1 MSAMGGGPPGPRT
14 IPESRW
20 SCSRTG
26 RSGDRPR
33 ARGSAPLLLLVVV
46 TSAFAQEQR
55 TLVPP
60 ARPFKFPPRI
70 GVFTEARI
78 TLDQA
83 LRMALESNKDIES
96 SRIDKAESEYNLI
109 SAEGAYDP
117 VMSGTSYWLKQ
128 VTPIASTIGGA
139 ANGAVLNKSWLF
151 DPGVSGSTPW
161 FGASYRTDFSNQRS
175 FTNNTFVLL
184 NPTFPTSLNVQYTQP
199 LWRGLHYDSNRHAI
213 EVANRNRAFTD
224 EQFRLRVLTILQ
236 QTEQAYW
243 ELLYAYNNLQVQLEA
258 VEIGRQQDESNR
270 RQEQQGL
277 LAPIDV
283 VAAQTQLANFE
294 LEAYSAQNAL
304 TRAEDALKVLILP
317 DRSAPLWSSALIPI
331 EPEIKAPLVPLAE
344 AVADAL
350 SNRPE
355 TAANKISGEI
365 NQADTRLFRD
375 LTKPQMDLTA
385 SYTRAG
391 LAGPQV
397 PLGPNPFTAGFAP
410 LIDRLNTLSSAAG
423 LTPITLPSFGSSSP
437 PPALVGTYGQSLSNL
452 WAGSFPTTQVQLRI
466 SVPLRNRTAEANLG
480 RSLAEARRIKNQSE
494 QIGQIIESDVRNAMQ
509 LIQSAQLRL
518 DAARVARGS
527 AEEQYNSEQR
537 QFRAGTSTL
546 FLVQQRQSTMITARS
561 QERRAE
567 ADLGEAIASFE
578 LATASILREHNI
590 TLK

>member
-1 MSAMGGGPPGPRT
+1 MRGLAEGFNERRHGWRGLPGA
-14 IPESRW
+14 ILI
-20 SCSRTG
+20 
-26 RSGDRPR
+26 
-33 ARGSAPLLLLVVV
+33 LLLAAA
-46 TSAFAQEQR
+46 AFSQEER

-60 ARPFKFPPRI
+60 RRPITFPPRI
-70 GVFTEARI
+70 GVFTEARV

-83 LRMALESNKDIES
+83 LRMALESNKDIEA
-96 SRIDKAESEYNLI
+96 SRIDKQESEYNLI
-109 SAEGAYDP
+109 GAEGAYDP
-117 VMSGTSYWLKQ
+117 VISGNSYWLKQ
-128 VTPIASTIGGA
+128 VNAVASSIGGA
-139 ANGAVLNKSWLF
+139 ANGAVLNKSWFF
-151 DPGVSGSTPW
+151 DPTVSGSTPW
-161 FGASYRTDFSNQRS
+161 YGGTYRTDFSNQRS

-184 NPTFPTSLNVQYTQP
+184 NPQFPTSLNLQYTQP
-199 LWRGLHYDSNRHAI
+199 LWRGLRYDSSRHGV
-213 EVANRNRAFTD
+213 EVARKNRTLTD

-258 VEIGRQQDESNR
+258 VDIARQQDESNR

-294 LEAYSAQNAL
+294 LEAYSAQSAL
-304 TRAEDALKVLILP
+304 TRSEDALKVLILP
-317 DRSAPLWSSALIPI
+317 DRAAPLWSSALIPVT
-331 EPEIKAPLVPLAE
+331 PQMKAPLTPLAD
-344 AVADAL
+344 AIADAL
-350 SNRPE
+350 ANRPE
-355 TAANKISGEI
+355 TAQVKISGEI

-375 LTKPQMDLTA
+375 LTKPQVDLTA
-385 SYTRAG
+385 SYSRAG

-397 PLGPNPFTAGFAP
+397 PAGPNPFTAGFQP
-410 LIDRLNTLSSAAG
+410 LIDRLNTLSSSAG
-423 LTPITLPSFGSSSP
+423 LQPITLPSFGTSGA
-437 PPALVGTYGQSLSNL
+437 PPALIGTYGQSISNL
-452 WAGSFPTTQVQLRI
+452 FGGNFPTTEVQLRI
-466 SVPLRNRTAEANLG
+466 AIPVRNRTAEANLG
-480 RSLAEARRIKNQSE
+480 RSLAEGRRIKNQTE
-494 QIGQIIESDVRNAMQ
+494 QVEQAIQSDVRNAMQ

-518 DAARVARGS
+518 DAAQVARAS